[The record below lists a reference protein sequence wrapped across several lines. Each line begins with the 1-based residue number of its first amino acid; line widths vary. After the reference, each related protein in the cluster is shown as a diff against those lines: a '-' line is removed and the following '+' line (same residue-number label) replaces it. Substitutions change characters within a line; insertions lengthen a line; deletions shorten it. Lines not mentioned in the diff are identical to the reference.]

1 MVELHDVRV
10 TYANG
15 EGIDQISF
23 AVAPGELV
31 FLVGPSGAGKST
43 VLKTVYMDQMPAE
56 GHVIV
61 GDYNSLFI
69 KKGEIPFLR
78 RKIGIVFQDFRL
90 FADRDVFENVAFTLE
105 VIGARQKEIK
115 RRVLR
120 ALADVGL
127 SHKARKMPDE
137 ISGGEQQRVAIARAI
152 VNEPLLLLADEP
164 TGNLDPETAAGIMEV
179 LLRINTRGTSVL
191 MATHNYDMV
200 RRYQGRIIQ
209 INNGRLL
216 S

>member
-1 MVELHDVRV
+1 MVELQNVRV

-15 EGIDQISF
+15 EGIDQISL

-43 VLKTVYMDQMPAE
+43 VLKTVYMDQLPAE

-69 KKGEIPFLR
+69 KRSEIPYLR

-105 VIGARQKEIK
+105 VIGTRQKEIK

-152 VNEPLLLLADEP
+152 VNEPVLLLADEP

-179 LLRINTRGTSVL
+179 LLRINTRGTSIL

-209 INNGRLL
+209 INNGRLI